1 MVGHLCHPHFV
12 NTWSTFDIGMIQTCC
27 YWSNKGQGQPS
38 SSVVTPSNIYH
49 CWCSEGYSTPRGEL
63 QLSSSK
69 FICFYFNNSIYFSSP
84 SCLKMNNNSKA
95 KITKL
100 PSELALYLCKYLPN
114 VDILNTLEAIPTWE
128 WIASSKWLKALFSR
142 RIAQWSWI
150 DEYIYK
156 SLFPQTSPHLYRDPI
171 SAVSHYENEIKFYG
185 RNSHALAEH
194 LPAETTIKV
203 LVLPSPL
210 ISKADILKLCY
221 MHSYTCISPK
231 PQDTKF
237 IIMRFDMDDMQ
248 SLRTSLGTSNGGVVG
263 TNMRSTFEQYDCVLY
278 LADWSRDFSEDL
290 QFIADALLSTQTL
303 AIAVVK
309 SDMLC
314 MTDILAR
321 LANLES
327 SALVNTP
334 GHWRLY
340 AEEATLAEVLPWLR
354 EATLWRRIQTRSVLT
369 QMTGM
374 QADCSKT
381 TDI

>member
-1 MVGHLCHPHFV
+1 
-12 NTWSTFDIGMIQTCC
+12 
-27 YWSNKGQGQPS
+27 
-38 SSVVTPSNIYH
+38 
-49 CWCSEGYSTPRGEL
+49 
-63 QLSSSK
+63 
-69 FICFYFNNSIYFSSP
+69 
-84 SCLKMNNNSKA
+84 
-95 KITKL
+95 
-100 PSELALYLCKYLPN
+100 
-114 VDILNTLEAIPTWE
+114 
-128 WIASSKWLKALFSR
+128 
-142 RIAQWSWI
+142 
-150 DEYIYK
+150 
-156 SLFPQTSPHLYRDPI
+156 
-171 SAVSHYENEIKFYG
+171 
-185 RNSHALAEH
+185 
-194 LPAETTIKV
+194 
-203 LVLPSPL
+203 
-210 ISKADILKLCY
+210 
-221 MHSYTCISPK
+221 
-231 PQDTKF
+231 
-237 IIMRFDMDDMQ
+237 MDDMQ

-290 QFIADALLSTQTL
+290 QFIADALLSTQAL

-309 SDMLC
+309 SDMIC